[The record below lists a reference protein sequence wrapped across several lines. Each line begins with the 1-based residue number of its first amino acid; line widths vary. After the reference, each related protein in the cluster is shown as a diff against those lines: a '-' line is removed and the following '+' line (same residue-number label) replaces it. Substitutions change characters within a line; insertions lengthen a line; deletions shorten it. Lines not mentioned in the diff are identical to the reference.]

1 MKSANEINQWMT
13 LKQITELDGMP
24 GTIQGVHKRAKK
36 EGWPKRSQ
44 EGRRGPGVE
53 YIPAIP
59 AMQKIAIE
67 EMNADTLKM
76 FSLLINK
83 PGENEVR
90 EIELNMAKYGLSG
103 LMQERPSISVDTLLA
118 TLGIDRQTLQT
129 ALALHKLPPETRQE
143 ILSMYGV
150 HKQEEPVAPLLEP
163 QDAKK
168 AV

>member
-13 LKQITELDGMP
+13 PKQITELDGMP

-53 YIPAIP
+53 YIPTIP
-59 AMQKIAIE
+59 AMQEVAIE

-83 PGENEVR
+83 LGENEVR

-103 LMQERPSISVDTLLA
+103 LMQERHPITADTLLA

-129 ALALHKLPPETRQE
+129 ALALHTLPSETRQE
-143 ILSMYGV
+143 ILSKYGV
-150 HKQEEPVAPLLEP
+150 HKQEELVAPSLEP
-163 QDAKK
+163 QDVKK

>member
-1 MKSANEINQWMT
+1 MKTSKEINQWMT
-13 LKQITELDGMP
+13 PKQIAELDGMP

-53 YIPAIP
+53 YIPVIP
-59 AMQKIAIE
+59 AMQETSIE

-83 PGENEVR
+83 LGENEVR

-103 LMQERPSISVDTLLA
+103 LMHERPTISADTLLA
-118 TLGIDRQTLQT
+118 TLGVDRQTLQT
-129 ALALHKLPPETRQE
+129 ALMLHKLPSETRQE
-143 ILSMYGV
+143 ILSKYGI
-150 HKQEEPVAPLLEP
+150 HEQEGLVVPSQEP

>member
-1 MKSANEINQWMT
+1 MKSSREINQWMT
-13 LKQITELDGMP
+13 PKQITELDGMP

-53 YIPAIP
+53 YLPVIP
-59 AMQKIAIE
+59 AMQETSIE
-67 EMNADTLKM
+67 EMNTDTLKM
-76 FSLLINK
+76 FSILINK
-83 PGENEVR
+83 LGENEIR

-103 LMQERPSISVDTLLA
+103 LMHERPPISADTLLA

-129 ALALHKLPPETRQE
+129 ALVLHTLPSEARKE
-143 ILSMYGV
+143 ILSSYGV
-150 HKQEEPVAPLLEP
+150 HEQEGLVAPSQDP
-163 QDAKK
+163 QDVKK

>member
-13 LKQITELDGMP
+13 PKQITELDGMP
-24 GTIQGVHKRAKK
+24 GQYRGCINEQRKKDGRSVHKK
-36 EGWPKRSQ
+36 
-44 EGRRGPGVE
+44 GVAGLGFK

-83 PGENEVR
+83 LGENEVR

-118 TLGIDRQTLQT
+118 TLGIDCQTLQT

-163 QDAKK
+163 QDVKK

>member
-1 MKSANEINQWMT
+1 MT
-13 LKQITELDGMP
+13 PKQITELDGMP

-67 EMNADTLKM
+67 E
-76 FSLLINK
+76 
-83 PGENEVR
+83 
-90 EIELNMAKYGLSG
+90 
-103 LMQERPSISVDTLLA
+103 
-118 TLGIDRQTLQT
+118 
-129 ALALHKLPPETRQE
+129 

>member
-13 LKQITELDGMP
+13 PKQITELDGMP

-83 PGENEVR
+83 LGENEVR

-103 LMQERPSISVDTLLA
+103 LMQERPPSPLTPYWQRWVLIAKHYKQLWRCINYLQKLA
-118 TLGIDRQTLQT
+118 KRFCQCMVFINRKSL
-129 ALALHKLPPETRQE
+129 
-143 ILSMYGV
+143 
-150 HKQEEPVAPLLEP
+150 
-163 QDAKK
+163 
-168 AV
+168 